1 MPDLFFFAG
10 ICSAIQLSI
19 KPTGKI
25 FLTKTD
31 LQLRCKCYIY
41 PLGTYIWT
49 KDGNEVATDARVTIS
64 RNKLFINNA
73 TVGDSGEYSCL
84 ASTQDGSDIR
94 RATSPLSVTVVGEY
108 LVYNL

>member
-84 ASTQDGSDIR
+84 ATTQDGSDTR
-94 RATSPLSVTVVGEY
+94 RATLSVTVVGEY